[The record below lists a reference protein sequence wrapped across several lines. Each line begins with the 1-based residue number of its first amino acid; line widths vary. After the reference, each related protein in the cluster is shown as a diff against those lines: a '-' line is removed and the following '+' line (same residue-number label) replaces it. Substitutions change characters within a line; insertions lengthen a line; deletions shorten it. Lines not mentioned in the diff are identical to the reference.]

1 MFCADGLSRP
11 LRPRRR
17 GTRLGVA
24 GVFGVVASLAV
35 VACGSS
41 SPPKTIDSVAL
52 ERSIA
57 RSILAE
63 HHLNTKVTCPANV
76 AQQKGHTFNC
86 YALLQVG
93 RYRVPVTQVNGHGD
107 VRWHTSQPITLLDTP
122 RVEQAIASSINKQ
135 RKVTAKVTCP
145 AQVLQAAGVT
155 FTCTAVTQGGAK
167 VPAGRYPFKVTQTDG
182 AGHVTYIEG

>member
-1 MFCADGLSRP
+1 MLCADGVDRFR
-11 LRPRRR
+11 RPRRR
-17 GTRLGVA
+17 VARLTGA
-24 GVFGVVASLAV
+24 GLFGVVVGLTV

-41 SPPKTIDSVAL
+41 TPPKTIDSVAL

-63 HHLNTKVTCPANV
+63 HHLNTKVTCPAKV
-76 AQQKGHTFNC
+76 IQQRGHTFNC
-86 YALLQVG
+86 YALLEVG

-107 VRWHTSQPITLLDTP
+107 VKWHTSQPITLLNTP

-135 RKVTAKVTCP
+135 RKVTAEVTCP
-145 AQVLQAAGVT
+145 SQVLQAEGVT
-155 FTCTAVTQGGAK
+155 FTCMAVTQGGQK